1 MRRFPTLLQIALT
14 LGEAGRADM
23 SGIGRVGHF
32 FLMAVVCAL
41 WPLAPLAQVDRP
53 DPQRV
58 TQVWYDL
65 TLDLVRRTPTY
76 TPPVASRALGYVGV
90 ATFEVAASG
99 DAALKSLAGQLNGL
113 TAVPARTPGETY
125 DEALVLHSTLAVI
138 VAELFKNTGPTGQ
151 RALGAVTEKLGGAI
165 AEGLDGDTVAR
176 STSYGRTVGAHILA
190 WAATDGGAEI
200 VNLGF
205 SGEPPDVTKAG
216 AWVPTSLVALQQT
229 PLLPAWGNNRPFA
242 MPTGTSCAVS
252 PPPAYS
258 EDAGSEF
265 YAQAR
270 EVYDMTRA
278 LTPEQKD
285 IARFWSD
292 DAMLSKTPPGHWIA
306 IALQVLDEQKVDQSR
321 RAEVLALLGIGLADA
336 FIGCW
341 QAKFEYDLLRPI
353 TYIRRTIDPAW
364 APLLNTPPFP
374 EYPSGHS
381 TQSAAAAEILTSLLG
396 EDFAFE
402 DRTPTSEGMKAR
414 FFPSFR
420 AAAEEAAISRL
431 YGGIHFRAAIERGLE
446 QGRCIARFVTA
457 LQSRRS

>member
-1 MRRFPTLLQIALT
+1 
-14 LGEAGRADM
+14 M

-32 FLMAVVCAL
+32 FLVVVVCAL
-41 WPLAPLAQVDRP
+41 WPLALLAQSDRP
-53 DPQRV
+53 DPQKV

-65 TLDLVRRTPTY
+65 TLDLVRHTPTY
-76 TPPVASRALGYVGV
+76 SPPVASRALGYIGV

-99 DAALKSLAGQLNGL
+99 DEALKSLAGQLNGL
-113 TAVPARTPGETY
+113 TALPARTPSETY
-125 DEALVLHSTLAVI
+125 DEALVLHSTLAVV

-165 AEGLDGDTVAR
+165 AEGLDGDMAAR
-176 STSYGRTVGAHILA
+176 STTYGQSVAAHILA

-205 SGEPPDVTKAG
+205 SGEAIGTKTAG
-216 AWVPTSLVALQQT
+216 GWIPTSSVALQQT
-229 PLLPAWGNNRPFA
+229 PLLPKWGANRPFA
-242 MPTGTSCAVS
+242 MPEGGSCALP

-258 EDAGSEF
+258 EDPGSEF
-265 YAQAR
+265 HAQAR

-278 LTPEQKD
+278 LTPEQKA

-292 DAMLSKTPPGHWIA
+292 DAMLSRTPPGHWIA
-306 IALQVLDEQKVDQSR
+306 IALQVLDDQKVDQSR
-321 RAEVLALLGIGLADA
+321 RAEVLALLGIGLADS

-381 TQSAAAAEILTSLLG
+381 TQSAAAAEILTDLLG

-414 FFPSFR
+414 SFPSFR